1 LGGSFPVDEEDPDT
15 DVGAIHHGY
24 VSVTPISL
32 DLTHHTFLAGLQ
44 AWDLPATLH
53 VTRQG
58 RCGEVI
64 FAAKPAPARW
74 EGVATAVWI
83 VLIDLLVVVWALRRP
98 IDLLQFLLLLVLVI
112 SVPVLIHLLYRIW
125 AAFTLEYWVDRN
137 AVTLRWA
144 HLHQVIPT
152 QSVRAIEPGRRAT
165 DRSGELTPL
174 ADAFFGYC
182 CRADGRNQSTSAP
195 LGRPPSACVLTTD
208 AGVYALSPADA
219 GGFVEA
225 LQARYRLGA
234 TQVVTPQRVQRS
246 WLASILSEDRQGAW
260 LLLTGLAGVLIL
272 FAVLTISFPNLPDI
286 LAVRYNSQGVPEEIR
301 EKTALFRLLGIGLL
315 AWGVNAIGG
324 LWLTRQRQRIGAHML
339 WGGAI
344 FVQGVLLLALVSSDS
359 HEEFSRNLL

>member
-1 LGGSFPVDEEDPDT
+1 M
-15 DVGAIHHGY
+15 
-24 VSVTPISL
+24 
-32 DLTHHTFLAGLQ
+32 
-44 AWDLPATLH
+44 
-53 VTRQG
+53 
-58 RCGEVI
+58 I

-83 VLIDLLVVVWALRRP
+83 VLIDLLVIVWALRRP

-112 SVPVLIHLLYRIW
+112 SILMLIHLFYRTW

-137 AVTLRWA
+137 AITLRWA

-152 QSVRAIEPGRRAT
+152 QSIRAIDHSAELPIEAGSLRRWPMPFLDIAAAPTAASINLCAT
-165 DRSGELTPL
+165 
-174 ADAFFGYC
+174 
-182 CRADGRNQSTSAP
+182 
-195 LGRPPSACVLTTD
+195 RPPAECIVLQTD

-219 GGFVEA
+219 EGFIEA

-234 TQVVTPQRVQRS
+234 TQIVTPQRVQRS
-246 WLASILSEDRQGAW
+246 WLASILSEDRLGAW
-260 LLLTGLAGVLIL
+260 LLLTGLVGVLIL

-301 EKTALFRLLGIGLL
+301 EKTALFRLLIIGLL
-315 AWGVNAIGG
+315 AWGVNAVGG

-344 FVQGVLLLALVSSDS
+344 FVQGVLLLALVS
-359 HEEFSRNLL
+359 LIT